1 MKIRVDTNEMSY
13 AEVNALIQ
21 DLKAIR
27 TRKAELKARLN
38 DFCSLITAM
47 RYADGMT
54 FVNNA
59 TGEILN
65 PDDWDLY
72 DETTHSF
79 YHNEE
84 CKE

>member
-13 AEVNALIQ
+13 AEVNGLIQ

-38 DFCSLITAM
+38 DFRSLLTVM

-54 FVNNA
+54 LVSNS
-59 TGEILN
+59 TGEVLN

>member
-13 AEVNALIQ
+13 AEVNGLIQ

-38 DFCSLITAM
+38 DFRSLLTVM

-54 FVNNA
+54 LVSNA
-59 TGEILN
+59 TGEVLN